1 MQRFYRSYS
10 FDLGFI
16 DGKRKRQE
24 KGGYRTKK
32 DAQNA
37 LREALTEYE
46 QCGNVFK
53 PNEISVHDYFNYWFD
68 AYVLTNCK
76 TSTQGYYRRI
86 IDNHIVPHFK
96 KYKLKQLTSD
106 ALQQFLNIKKRNGLS
121 KNSLSNFYGVL
132 SGALRYAVYPAKF
145 IKDNPMSFVT
155 MPKYDLTNKSKQN
168 LKIISIHDFKR
179 IIERFPFGS
188 NFHIPLQIGFN
199 TGMRGGEIAALTWND
214 IDLINGTI
222 YVQHT
227 LVHGEKGSK
236 KFVLGTPKTPSS
248 YRVIHIGDSL
258 TNLLIKHREYQYKN
272 RETYG
277 EWYHDSN
284 FICTKENGEQITT
297 DSYKYLSRVVNYEL
311 GIKFSMHSL
320 RHTHATML
328 LEQGANIKDIQRRLG
343 HSKLSTTMDTYSHV
357 TDTMRNSTV
366 NIFEKIADK
375 LPTSY

>member
-1 MQRFYRSYS
+1 MKGSVRKRGNSWSYS
-10 FDLGFI
+10 FDLGFVQ
-16 DGKRKRQE
+16 GKRKRQE

-32 DAQNA
+32 DAQNG

-46 QCGNVFK
+46 QCCNVFK
-53 PNEISVHDYFNYWFD
+53 PNEISVHDYLNYWFD
-68 AYVLTNCK
+68 NYVLVNCK
-76 TSTQGYYRRI
+76 LNTQTYYRRI
-86 IDNHIVPHFK
+86 LDNHIIPYFK
-96 KYKLKQLTSD
+96 DYKLKHLKAD
-106 ALQQFLNIKKRNGLS
+106 VLQKFLNYKKRNGLS
-121 KNSLSNFYGVL
+121 KNSITNYYGVL
-132 SGALRYAVYPAKF
+132 SG
-145 IKDNPMSFVT
+145 
-155 MPKYDLTNKSKQN
+155 
-168 LKIISIHDFKR
+168 
-179 IIERFPFGS
+179 
-188 NFHIPLQIGFN
+188 
-199 TGMRGGEIAALTWND
+199 ALTWND

-227 LVHGEKGSK
+227 LIHGEKGSK
-236 KFVLGTPKTPSS
+236 QFVLGTPKTPSS
-248 YRVIHIGDSL
+248 YRVIHIGNSL
-258 TNLLIKHREYQYKN
+258 TNLLIKHKEYQDKN

-357 TDTMRNSTV
+357 TDIMRNSTV

>member
-1 MQRFYRSYS
+1 MKGSVRKRGNSWSYS
-10 FDLGFI
+10 FDLGFVQ
-16 DGKRKRQE
+16 GKRKRQE

-32 DAQNA
+32 DAQNG

-76 TSTQGYYRRI
+76 TSTQDYYRRI
-86 IDNHIVPHFK
+86 IDNHIIPHFK
-96 KYKLKQLTSD
+96 KYKLRMLTSD

-132 SGALRYAVYPAKF
+132 SGALKYAVYPAKF

-155 MPKYDLTNKSKQN
+155 MPKYDLINKGKQN
-168 LKIISIHDFKR
+168 LKIISIRDFER

-188 NFHIPLQIGFN
+188 NFHIPLHIGFN
-199 TGMRGGEIAALTWND
+199 TGMRG
-214 IDLINGTI
+214 
-222 YVQHT
+222 
-227 LVHGEKGSK
+227 EKGSK
-236 KFVLGTPKTPSS
+236 QFVLGTPKTPSS
-248 YRVIHIGDSL
+248 YRVIHIGNSL
-258 TNLLIKHREYQYKN
+258 TNLLIKHKEYQDKN

-284 FICTKENGEQITT
+284 FIYTKDNGEQITT

-343 HSKLSTTMDTYSHV
+343 HNKLSTTMGTYSHV
-357 TDTMRNSTV
+357 TDIIRNSTV

-375 LPTSY
+375 LATSY